1 MKVFVARTKKGT
13 QEPLFEASGDSG
25 NSENEDYGPICLVYN
40 LDCTVK
46 HLHGLEKMSYLQIP
60 MVSSIKHF
68 YQNGTVFDE
77 TYKSLRVEHDTKSLA
92 FLQKKIITNND
103 KKLLTNM
110 QIEWLWKF
118 RGFPADV

>member
-1 MKVFVARTKKGT
+1 MKVFVTRTKKGT

-25 NSENEDYGPICLVYN
+25 NSENEDYGPICLVSN

-92 FLQKKIITNND
+92 FLQYI
-103 KKLLTNM
+103 LL
-110 QIEWLWKF
+110 
-118 RGFPADV
+118 